1 MQFSFHYYSEFLVF
15 NFIISCSLLSL
26 NSSVFQK
33 RIVKV
38 LKCNWDQEAVALFRT
53 LRGCQE
59 TNAASLRNPFFNF
72 LSIWDIVFHILFSKR
87 KICGT
92 SSRFWRDRKES
103 ANFQQRNKL
112 MYKKVFGR
120 GGAWKKERKKFAK
133 SCHSSAMPLVLIFIA
148 EFVPVSPL
156 LMLVSAALKL
166 QACQEGPKRVTKEIH
181 LLERKKGRLC
191 VHKRK
196 RGGPEELTMSKL
208 HFLLLLLIC
217 FHFTAASSLKKHFC
231 SRKLQWFW
239 SWQSNSEIYFL
250 LFSTLNAL

>member
-1 MQFSFHYYSEFLVF
+1 
-15 NFIISCSLLSL
+15 
-26 NSSVFQK
+26 
-33 RIVKV
+33 
-38 LKCNWDQEAVALFRT
+38 
-53 LRGCQE
+53 
-59 TNAASLRNPFFNF
+59 
-72 LSIWDIVFHILFSKR
+72 
-87 KICGT
+87 
-92 SSRFWRDRKES
+92 
-103 ANFQQRNKL
+103 

-231 SRKLQWFW
+231 RRKLQWFW

>member
-15 NFIISCSLLSL
+15 HFIISCSLLSL
-26 NSSVFQK
+26 NNSVFQK

-59 TNAASLRNPFFNF
+59 NNADSLRNPFFNF

-120 GGAWKKERKKFAK
+120 GEAWKKEKKKFAK

-156 LMLVSAALKL
+156 LSPY
-166 QACQEGPKRVTKEIH
+166 ACVCC
-181 LLERKKGRLC
+181 LE
-191 VHKRK
+191 
-196 RGGPEELTMSKL
+196 
-208 HFLLLLLIC
+208 
-217 FHFTAASSLKKHFC
+217 ASSLPRRTQESDKRDSFAWKK
-231 SRKLQWFW
+231 KG
-239 SWQSNSEIYFL
+239 EIMC
-250 LFSTLNAL
+250 TQKEERRTRGADNV